1 MAIRTRI
8 VAAVA
13 AGLILASSAAIG
25 DDATPQPEKHSAA
38 AENPSCLTHIG
49 SRIGAKGKCRGTGR
63 SYTSDDL
70 KRTGKTTVGGALP
83 LLDPSIT
90 VHH

>member
-1 MAIRTRI
+1 MAIYIRI
-8 VAAVA
+8 VVAAAV
-13 AGLILASSAAIG
+13 GLILASSAAIG
-25 DDATPQPEKHSAA
+25 DDATPQPGKHSAVA
-38 AENPSCLTHIG
+38 KNPSCLTDTG
-49 SRIGAKGKCRGTGR
+49 SRLGGKGTCRGTGR

-90 VHH
+90 VRH